1 MSGINHLYD
10 IYNKKGQEFVEQLFN
25 TFVTVNEKMDGSAFT
40 FERDKE
46 TGKFKFYRR
55 DQRNPI
61 TFVDR
66 TLMKYY
72 EKPIQYIESLP
83 PHILEKIPRGWRF
96 GLEYFANNKPVEI
109 MYDSIPKNHLL
120 LSYVHEY
127 GDDGK
132 IKKTVQ
138 DKGELDN
145 WADLLGIDRA
155 PIIFQGYL
163 TEEQKSKITE
173 FLRTPFDQLVERF
186 KTQSFVRFIIGTLNP
201 DLKKTALNED
211 LDKDVEGIV
220 FRFGDPNKESEPVL
234 AKMVDPVFTQMAK
247 DKSMKQKE
255 NRPSDF
261 LGLTLMDVMNFIL
274 ERGIDTF
281 RVEGDNEDERYVFFM
296 GDVFSRF
303 LEEYSDKYKGA
314 DFEEPEYLKREEFRL
329 NKDLIDDRRV
339 LKYVNEDD
347 SFESLFKLML
357 NSFRKIKSRAGGII
371 TKGMMEQMN
380 LLIRDIKDYIQNPR
394 KGRLHEGFMSFLDF
408 KKEMAPEVEYL
419 KEEDEET
426 EADENPF
433 YSYKEFIS
441 ALETIDSTPKPKS
454 IVITEKEGEDGKK
467 LKDVNLLVGRF
478 QPFHNGHLKMAKF
491 LKEKNNLP
499 SVAVVVYP
507 GHNKSGK
514 SPFSEDTI
522 KKYMDG
528 VVRDEKEVIDYI
540 IVQRGLIGS
549 AIVKL
554 LEKGYKPNLIGAGE
568 DRMDDYTKQ
577 IDYVKKSDV
586 GDQMQDL
593 KLVETPRVTSATKVR
608 EAIADDDYQE
618 VKRLVPKGV
627 SVLYNTLKSEV
638 NGTGVNESLSYEND
652 NLEFSSP
659 VNEGNK
665 IQQLNTDLKNL
676 ENYLIDLDKI
686 PEEDF
691 TPDQNE
697 RLESIHDVLL
707 KAKRIIQKFTD
718 DEVEVKIEISNRLL
732 GAVTGAESG
741 SKSAKKYLKKK
752 STQVDSLIQQ
762 ISDSTLSELTKRY
775 SIGKKSGDTY
785 VPEVTLNS
793 ILNQSGPKIYKIG
806 DEINGIS
813 GRDIKKIYNFD
824 IFLGRGLQQRGKGE
838 SLFCLAFD
846 ASNNADVKGG
856 DAKMNSGSEI
866 GKIVEIK
873 STNNAGIVPKTGG
886 HISGKVKELLEKAN
900 EEFTS
905 EELVKARIQKIP
917 TTSIDK
923 AKKESEK
930 AKEELPKGRIQKNTS
945 TLLIDKLM
953 DGTEKSKSFIEYM
966 ERETGLTGLKGE
978 DILPVILLLQV
989 NYYSKS
995 EGNFSIL
1002 GIFVENDDESPTELV
1017 ILEAADDPKRFL
1029 TKENIETLKASGIAP
1044 KITASDRAE
1053 IYKSDDIYKLEKAT
1067 KPSEETPNPSEET
1080 TKTEIN
1086 NPKSEN

>member
-10 IYNKKGQEFVEQLFN
+10 LYNKKGKEFVDQLFN
-25 TFVTVNEKMDGSAFT
+25 TYVTVNEKMDGSAFT

-61 TFVDR
+61 TLVDR

-83 PHILEKIPRGWRF
+83 PHLLEQIPRGWRF
-96 GLEYFANNKPVEI
+96 GLEYFANTKPVEI
-109 MYDSIPKNHLL
+109 TYDRIPKNHLL

-132 IKKTVQ
+132 IKKTIQ

-145 WADLLGIDRA
+145 WADLLGVDRA

-163 TEEQKSKITE
+163 TDDQKDKITD
-173 FLRTPFDQLVERF
+173 FLRTPFEELVQKF
-186 KTQSFVRFIIGTLNP
+186 KTQSFVRYIISTLNP
-201 DLKKTALNED
+201 ELTKTALNDD

-220 FRFGDPNKESEPVL
+220 FRFGESSKETEPVL

-247 DKSMKQKE
+247 DKSMKQREDK
-255 NRPSDF
+255 PSDF
-261 LGLTLMDVMNFIL
+261 LGIALMDVMNFIL
-274 ERGIDTF
+274 ERGVDDF
-281 RVEGDNEDERYVFFM
+281 RVDGDSEDERYISFM
-296 GDVFSRF
+296 SDVFAKF
-303 LEEYSDKYKGA
+303 LDKYSDKYRGA

-329 NKDLIDDRRV
+329 NKDLVDDRRV
-339 LKYVNEDD
+339 LKYVNDD
-347 SFESLFKLML
+347 GSFESLFKLML
-357 NSFRKIKSRAGGII
+357 NSFRKIKSRASGIV

-380 LLIRDIKDYIQNPR
+380 LLIRDIKDYIEKPR
-394 KGRLHEGFMSFLDF
+394 KGKLNESSFLSFLDF
-408 KKEMAPEVEYL
+408 RKEMAPSVQYL

-433 YSYKEFIS
+433 YSYREFIT
-441 ALETIDSTPKPKS
+441 ALETIDSTPKG
-454 IVITEKEGEDGKK
+454 IVSEADQGK
-467 LKDVNLLVGRF
+467 LKDVNLIVGRF

-491 LKEKNNLP
+491 LKEKNGNP
-499 SVAVVVYP
+499 AVAVVVYP
-507 GHNKSGK
+507 GNNKSGK

-528 VVRDEKEVIDYI
+528 VVRDEKEIVDYI
-540 IVQRGLIGS
+540 IVQKGLIGS

-554 LEKGYKPNLIGAGE
+554 LDKGYKAKLVGAGE
-568 DRMDDYTKQ
+568 DRMNDYTKQ
-577 IDYVKKSDV
+577 IEYVKKSDV

-638 NGTGVNESLSYEND
+638 NGTGVNEYLSYETD
-652 NLEFSSP
+652 NLEFSLP

-775 SIGKKSGDTY
+775 SIGKKSGGTY

-846 ASNNADVKGG
+846 ASNNANVKGG

-886 HISGKVKELLEKAN
+886 HIYGKVKELLEKAN
-900 EEFTS
+900 AEFTS
-905 EELVKARIQKIP
+905 EELAKARIQKIP

-923 AKKESEK
+923 AKKEAEK

-966 ERETGLTGLKGE
+966 EKETGLTGLKGE

-1029 TKENIETLKASGIAP
+1029 TRENIETLKASGIAP

-1080 TKTEIN
+1080 AKTEIN

>member
-10 IYNKKGQEFVEQLFN
+10 IYNKKGKEFVDQLFN
-25 TFVTVNEKMDGSAFT
+25 TYVTVNEKMDGSAFT

-61 TFVDR
+61 TLVDR

-83 PHILEKIPRGWRF
+83 PHLLEQIPRGWRF
-96 GLEYFANNKPVEI
+96 GLEYFANTKPVEI
-109 MYDSIPKNHLL
+109 TYDRIPKNHLL

-132 IKKTVQ
+132 IKKTIQ

-145 WADLLGIDRA
+145 WADLLGVDRA

-163 TEEQKSKITE
+163 TDDQKDKITD
-173 FLRTPFDQLVERF
+173 FLRTPFEELVQKF
-186 KTQSFVRFIIGTLNP
+186 KTQSFVRYIISTLNP
-201 DLKKTALNED
+201 KLTKTALNDD

-220 FRFGDPNKESEPVL
+220 FRFGESSKETEPVL

-247 DKSMKQKE
+247 DKSMKQREDK
-255 NRPSDF
+255 PSDF
-261 LGLTLMDVMNFIL
+261 LGIALMDVMNFIL
-274 ERGIDTF
+274 ERGVDDF
-281 RVEGDNEDERYVFFM
+281 RVDGDSEDERYISFM
-296 GDVFSRF
+296 SDVFAKF
-303 LEEYSDKYKGA
+303 LDKYSDKYRGA

-329 NKDLIDDRRV
+329 NKDLVDDRRV
-339 LKYVNEDD
+339 LKYVNDD
-347 SFESLFKLML
+347 GSFESLFKLML
-357 NSFRKIKSRAGGII
+357 NSFRKIKSRASGIV

-380 LLIRDIKDYIQNPR
+380 LLIRDIKDYIEKPR
-394 KGRLHEGFMSFLDF
+394 KGKLNESSFLSFLDF
-408 KKEMAPEVEYL
+408 RKEMAPSVQYL

-433 YSYKEFIS
+433 YSYREFIT
-441 ALETIDSTPKPKS
+441 ALETIDSTPKG
-454 IVITEKEGEDGKK
+454 IVSEADQGK
-467 LKDVNLLVGRF
+467 LKDVNLIVGRF

-491 LKEKNNLP
+491 LKEKNGNP
-499 SVAVVVYP
+499 AVAVVVYP
-507 GHNKSGK
+507 GNNKSGK

-528 VVRDEKEVIDYI
+528 VVRDEKEIVDYI

-554 LEKGYKPNLIGAGE
+554 LDKGYKTKLVGAGE
-568 DRMDDYTKQ
+568 DRMNDYTKQ
-577 IDYVKKSDV
+577 IEYVKKSDV

-638 NGTGVNESLSYEND
+638 NGTGVNEYLSYEND
-652 NLEFSSP
+652 NLEFSLP

-741 SKSAKKYLKKK
+741 SKDAKKYLKKK

-775 SIGKKSGDTY
+775 SIGKKSGGTY

-846 ASNNADVKGG
+846 ASNNANVKGG

-886 HISGKVKELLEKAN
+886 HIYGKVKELLEKAN
-900 EEFTS
+900 AEFTS
-905 EELVKARIQKIP
+905 EELAKARIQKIP

-923 AKKESEK
+923 AKKEAEK

-966 ERETGLTGLKGE
+966 ERETGITGLKGE

-1080 TKTEIN
+1080 AKTEIN